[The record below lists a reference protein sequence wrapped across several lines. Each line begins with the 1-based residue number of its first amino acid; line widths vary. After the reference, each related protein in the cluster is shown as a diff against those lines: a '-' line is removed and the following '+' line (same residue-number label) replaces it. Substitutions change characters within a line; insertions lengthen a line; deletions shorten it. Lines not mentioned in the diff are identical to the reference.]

1 MLNNLSPRAICQK
14 HAAQCDRRAILTIDE
29 TVRQLYRELAE
40 QWRMMASD
48 AERLDRLST
57 IEPVDAAIA

>member
-1 MLNNLSPRAICQK
+1 M
-14 HAAQCDRRAILTIDE
+14 DE
-29 TVRQLYRELAE
+29 TARQLYRELAE
-40 QWRMMASD
+40 QWQMMARD